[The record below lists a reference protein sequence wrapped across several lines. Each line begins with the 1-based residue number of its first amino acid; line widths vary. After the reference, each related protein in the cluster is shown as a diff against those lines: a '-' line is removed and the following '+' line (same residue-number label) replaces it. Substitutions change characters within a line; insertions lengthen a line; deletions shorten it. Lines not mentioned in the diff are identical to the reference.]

1 MYKLQ
6 TNFFGGDATFI
17 QDFAEFDTF
26 GKALDYVLN
35 NKPPDEFEWNVREN
49 GIGSAIIW
57 TQYAG
62 ERVHAIIDGKLAT
75 VRENLIKLLI
85 AEEYGF
91 RDWYAELTK
100 DGYDALIKRWMTLK
114 GRPCS
119 VPVPFIITG
128 AVLLDDARKEDPAY
142 THRCHIHECEDSY
155 LQGCDYQIPD
165 DRSFWMNG
173 QEYTP
178 EDGYKLYDLW
188 ENDRKGF
195 YAYRWK

>member
-128 AVLLDDARKEDPAY
+128 
-142 THRCHIHECEDSY
+142 
-155 LQGCDYQIPD
+155 
-165 DRSFWMNG
+165 
-173 QEYTP
+173 
-178 EDGYKLYDLW
+178 
-188 ENDRKGF
+188 
-195 YAYRWK
+195 